1 MDGKLG
7 FNLGKL
13 SVKCSYKDGV
23 MENQVRGI
31 QLLGGKSHGYETIA
45 ASNQLTLLDIHM
57 SCDEILKCILVVRLV
72 GSFTQESVI
81 YTQKSVA

>member
-1 MDGKLG
+1 
-7 FNLGKL
+7 
-13 SVKCSYKDGV
+13 
-23 MENQVRGI
+23 
-31 QLLGGKSHGYETIA
+31 
-45 ASNQLTLLDIHM
+45 LLDIHM